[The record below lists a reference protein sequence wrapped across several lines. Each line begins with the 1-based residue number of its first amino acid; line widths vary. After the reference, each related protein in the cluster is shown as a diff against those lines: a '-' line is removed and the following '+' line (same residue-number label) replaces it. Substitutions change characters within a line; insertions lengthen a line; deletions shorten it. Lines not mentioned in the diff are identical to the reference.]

1 MAAPITRYEP
11 NHRRSRA
18 VVVNGMVHIGGQ
30 FASDTAADIKAQ
42 TTETLAKLDALLKD
56 CGSDR
61 SHLVSITI
69 WLREMEDFAGM
80 NEIYDAWI
88 DPANPPTRCCGE
100 VRMASDDMRIEL
112 TAIAQ
117 VK

>member
-1 MAAPITRYEP
+1 MSATLQRVDL

-30 FASDTAADIKAQ
+30 FAADTSGDITAQ
-42 TTETLAKLDALLKD
+42 TRETLSKLDALLQE

-61 SHLVSITI
+61 AHLVSVTI
-69 WLREMEDFAGM
+69 WLRDMADFAGM
-80 NEIYDAWI
+80 NAVYDAWI
-88 DPANPPTRCCGE
+88 DPQNPPTRCCGE
-100 VRMASDDMRIEL
+100 VRMASDAMRIEL

-117 VK
+117 VI

>member
-1 MAAPITRYEP
+1 MAEPIKRVEP

-30 FASDTAADIKAQ
+30 FASDTSGDIRAQ
-42 TTETLAKLDALLKD
+42 TAETLAKLDALLAE

-61 SHLVSITI
+61 SHLVSVVI
-69 WLREMEDFAGM
+69 WLRDMADFAGM

-100 VRMASDDMRIEL
+100 VRMASDAMRIEL